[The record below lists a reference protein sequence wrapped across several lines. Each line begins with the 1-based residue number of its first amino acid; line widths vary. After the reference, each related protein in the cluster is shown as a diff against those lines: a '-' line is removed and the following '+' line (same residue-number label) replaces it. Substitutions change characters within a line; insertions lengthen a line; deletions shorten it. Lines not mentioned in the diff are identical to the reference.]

1 VSERCRSASCL
12 FKKTLERSR
21 NTNPQKGDVIM
32 AIEPYLFFNGRCEEA
47 IEFYKKVFG
56 AEVLMLM
63 RYKES
68 PEPTPPGMVPPGW
81 ENKIMH
87 ATLRIDNANVMASD
101 GCSEGTNFQGFS
113 LSLTAA
119 NEADA
124 TRKFAALAEGGQVQ
138 MPLGKTFWSPCFGMV
153 ADRFGVGWMVIV
165 AP

>member
-1 VSERCRSASCL
+1 
-12 FKKTLERSR
+12 
-21 NTNPQKGDVIM
+21 M

-101 GCSEGTNFQGFS
+101 GCSEGLNFQGFS
-113 LSLTAA
+113 LALSMANTA
-119 NEADA
+119 EAVELAKRFLSIAGGGESDVLEVFDPSDA
-124 TRKFAALAEGGQVQ
+124 GH
-138 MPLGKTFWSPCFGMV
+138 
-153 ADRFGVGWMVIV
+153 
-165 AP
+165 